1 MKNTLIYVKAGI
13 LAVVV
18 MVMVTACEAPVTLT
32 SWKDPQNTTQ
42 VSKLVVMPLFE
53 KLEYMKPFENSVVN
67 YFNSR
72 GLKSIGSLSF
82 LNPNNKYAINDIKHK
97 CDSLGADAILLFDYK
112 GTDKSQSYV
121 PPTTYYTGYYG
132 GYGGYWGAGYWG
144 GGYYGGTVTTGGY
157 WETTSVV
164 YVTAKLFVKG
174 SKEPLWTG
182 EISVTYPTHVDQAAY
197 TIAQYILGDWQ
208 KSNIL
213 KNTKG
218 K

>member
-1 MKNTLIYVKAGI
+1 
-13 LAVVV
+13 
-18 MVMVTACEAPVTLT
+18 
-32 SWKDPQNTTQ
+32 
-42 VSKLVVMPLFE
+42 
-53 KLEYMKPFENSVVN
+53 MKPFENSVVS

-72 GLKSIGSLSF
+72 GLKTIGSLSF
-82 LNPNNKYAINDIKHK
+82 LNPNNKYAINDIKRK

-112 GTDKSQSYV
+112 GTDKTQSYI

-164 YVTAKLFVKG
+164 YVTSKLFVKG

-182 EISVTYPTHVDQAAY
+182 EISVTDPTHVDQSAY
-197 TIAQYILGDWQ
+197 TIAQYIYNDWAKQ
-208 KSNIL
+208 NIMKSVA
-213 KNTKG
+213 KG